1 MSTKAVVPRL
11 LAAALV
17 AAVVG
22 TCGGITFASATDT
35 DTKAARV
42 TGYEIVQVHNPA
54 TQPADITVTCPR
66 GKSAL
71 SGGGKVVAPGPGL
84 EMFGRVVHSL
94 PAGGPRRIGWRTAIV
109 AGLPGSESLMVEA
122 DFYAVCADI

>member
-1 MSTKAVVPRL
+1 MSNAVGTRL
-11 LAAALV
+11 LVAGLV
-17 AAVVG
+17 AAVVAAV
-22 TCGGITFASATDT
+22 GGITFASASGTNT
-35 DTKAARV
+35 RAARV

-54 TQPADITVTCPR
+54 TQPADVTVTCPR
-66 GKSAL
+66 GKRAL

-94 PAGGPRRIGWRTAIV
+94 PAGGPRRNGWRTAIA
-109 AGLPGSESLMVEA
+109 AGLPGNESLMVEA